1 MKKCPICEQGTLT
14 LKEGINEVVHK
25 EKHGRVD
32 FFYEVCDNCG
42 SEQVDEELALQNKR
56 MMIEFHKQVDN

>member
-1 MKKCPICEQGTLT
+1 MKKCPICEEGTLT
-14 LKEGINEVVHK
+14 LKKGINEVVYKGVHV
-25 EKHGRVD
+25 RVD

-56 MMIEFHKQVDN
+56 LMLEFRKLVCN